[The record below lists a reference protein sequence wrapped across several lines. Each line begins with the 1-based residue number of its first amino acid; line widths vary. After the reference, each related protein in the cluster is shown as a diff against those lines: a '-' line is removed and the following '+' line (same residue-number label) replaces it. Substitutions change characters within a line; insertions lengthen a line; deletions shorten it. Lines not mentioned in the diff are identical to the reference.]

1 MIDYQDCF
9 EDLRKTT
16 LRHWVDQLP
25 AKIETALRPE
35 RWGDIGDWYNV
46 LQQLPQVTTGYS
58 ELDQSAVAIGSEYEL
73 SEGQKASLKDT
84 LMGLHPWRKG
94 PFDLFGLTIDTE
106 WRSDFK
112 WDRLK
117 DHIQPLNGKRVLD
130 VGCGSGYHCW
140 RMLGAGAEIVLGIDP
155 SPKFVLQFYAL
166 KRFLANPPPVHL
178 LPFALEDMPENSG
191 AFDTVFS
198 MGVLYHR
205 RSPIDHLYLLKSC
218 LKKGGELVLETLVCE
233 DSACIDGTGS
243 VLLPEGRYAKMRN
256 VWFLPSPETLTHW
269 VSRCGFSD
277 VKLVDVSTTTTEEQ
291 RATPWMTFESLS
303 DFLDPN
309 DPTKTIEGLLAPRR
323 AIVTAKF

>member
-1 MIDYQDCF
+1 MIDYQKCF
-9 EDLRKTT
+9 DDLRATG
-16 LRHWVDQLP
+16 LRNWVDELP
-25 AKIETALRPE
+25 QQIEAALSPE
-35 RWGDIGDWYNV
+35 RWGDIGDWYQS
-46 LQQLPQVTTGYS
+46 LSELPSVTTEYARF
-58 ELDQSAVAIGSEYEL
+58 DQSSVVIGSEYEMSDL
-73 SEGQKASLKDT
+73 QRAALKEC
-84 LMGLHPWRKG
+84 LMRLHPWRKG
-94 PFDLFGLTIDTE
+94 PFDLFGLNIDTE

-117 DHIQPLNGKRVLD
+117 DHIRPLASKRVLD

-140 RMLGAGAEIVLGIDP
+140 RMHGAGAELVLGIDP

-166 KRFLANPPPVHL
+166 QRFLANPPAVHL

-191 AFDTVFS
+191 VFDTVFS

-205 RSPIDHLYLLKSC
+205 RSPIDHLYQLKSC

-233 DSACIDGTGS
+233 DSNCEQGAGT

-256 VWFLPSPETLTHW
+256 VWFLPSPQTLLHW
-269 VSRCGFSD
+269 VARCGFSD
-277 VKLVDVSTTTTEEQ
+277 AKLVDVSETTLAEQ

-323 AIVTAKF
+323 AIVTATF